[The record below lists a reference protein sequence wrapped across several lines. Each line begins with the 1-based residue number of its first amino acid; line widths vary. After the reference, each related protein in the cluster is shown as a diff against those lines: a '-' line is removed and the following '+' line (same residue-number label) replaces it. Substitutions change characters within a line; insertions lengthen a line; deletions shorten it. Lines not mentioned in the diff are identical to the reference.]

1 MIRRFLADFFHQG
14 ILYWARVAMFDVT
27 LDPLLPREG
36 RDLRHAV
43 ARKRES
49 RIASRDSD

>member
-14 ILYWARVAMFDVT
+14 MLYWARVAMFDT
-27 LDPLLPREG
+27 AIDPLLPREG

-49 RIASRDSD
+49 RIASRGAD